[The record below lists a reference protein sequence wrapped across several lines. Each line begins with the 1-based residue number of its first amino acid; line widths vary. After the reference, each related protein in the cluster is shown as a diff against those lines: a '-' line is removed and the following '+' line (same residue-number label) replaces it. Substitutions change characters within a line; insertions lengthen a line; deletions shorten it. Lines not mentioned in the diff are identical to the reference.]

1 MSSFEPDPRFGTP
14 SFRPLTPGLAAD
26 AGFVSGVGRSAW
38 SGPTAAAGGNAAQP
52 ACTAE
57 QHAEL
62 ERRAFEDGVARA
74 QADQARTERA
84 CESLEAAAA
93 ELGRVSLRVL
103 FESREAIVELAAEIA
118 RRCLA
123 DELRLDPARYAA
135 PIERALAEC
144 VDATAATIFLAPEV
158 LATLETTL
166 PDWTERWSGKQPV
179 AFTADPALEAGG
191 FRIETATRSLDAGLE
206 GLVPRLR
213 EALAAAF
220 EAPAPAAGS
229 ESGAC

>member
-14 SFRPLTPGLAAD
+14 TFRPLRPGAPAG
-26 AGFVSGVGRSAW
+26 AGFVGAGGRSARVE
-38 SGPTAAAGGNAAQP
+38 GPAKPAAE
-52 ACTAE
+52 ACTPE
-57 QHAEL
+57 QHAAL
-62 ERRAFEDGVARA
+62 ERRAFEQGVASA
-74 QADQARTERA
+74 QADQLRCEQA
-84 CESLEAAAA
+84 CEELEAAAA

-118 RRCLA
+118 RRFVA
-123 DELRLDPARYAA
+123 DELRLDPKRYAA
-135 PIERALAEC
+135 PLERALADC

-166 PDWTERWSGKQPV
+166 PDWTERWSGKQAIV
-179 AFTADPALEAGG
+179 FGADPALEAGG

-206 GLVPRLR
+206 GLIPRVR

-220 EAPAPAAGS
+220 EAPAPVAGS
-229 ESGAC
+229 EVGAC